1 MRFTS
6 LLRSLALCLAPFV
19 VFSNAADYVAVA
31 HVIYDG
37 NSLYYAD
44 NESSYKY
51 QALEKG
57 EDGTFT
63 IYFTQERLEGSDRQG
78 REDVRHLRFGLSCN
92 GSTCRKNL
100 NEGHEPS
107 LRELFPTYE
116 NGVDSQAICEVWI
129 IINEDSTVTISE
141 TKPEVIPTPE
151 KKVIRF
157 FAPWTNTNAIMYLNG
172 FDENF
177 MTAVPNYCGWFEA
190 KVTPPKDDKFTVFRT
205 PSGYTPTSLAPPIS
219 RTSTRKFSATAQLRT
234 CP

>member
-78 REDVRHLRFGLSCN
+78 REDVRHLRFGLS
-92 GSTCRKNL
+92 
-100 NEGHEPS
+100 
-107 LRELFPTYE
+107 
-116 NGVDSQAICEVWI
+116 
-129 IINEDSTVTISE
+129 
-141 TKPEVIPTPE
+141 
-151 KKVIRF
+151 
-157 FAPWTNTNAIMYLNG
+157 
-172 FDENF
+172 
-177 MTAVPNYCGWFEA
+177 
-190 KVTPPKDDKFTVFRT
+190 
-205 PSGYTPTSLAPPIS
+205 
-219 RTSTRKFSATAQLRT
+219 
-234 CP
+234 